1 MDEMDLDDVRR
12 MARAYTPRAF
22 ATLIKQTNDPDVAKA
37 AQKVLLDYT
46 HLFQVGLKSVFSQ
59 ISGSGKSWKR
69 ELCLW
74 LLGFRHPLFRAINRP
89 GIAAR
94 RCFRDRIVPNTVRC
108 GPRLRPLR

>member
-46 HLFQVGLKSVFSQ
+46 HAFSRPKKRLLSDQRLREIPGTRVMPVVTGLSAS
-59 ISGSGKSWKR
+59 
-69 ELCLW
+69 
-74 LLGFRHPLFRAINRP
+74 
-89 GIAAR
+89 
-94 RCFRDRIVPNTVRC
+94 IVP
-108 GPRLRPLR
+108 GHQ